1 MRWSQSVGVSAREPA
16 TKLATRRLTK
26 SATRRSR
33 VYPSWPALDP
43 VRILFLLTKFWSV
56 PQENYGVPLNAIRQL
71 TLRYSFVPSMGV
83 ARRARHAKKFSHRSS
98 SHEGQKAVS
107 SSALSVQRVMVH
119 VRPFPHPPT
128 RVGSGPPT
136 RTSPGAFLAWA
147 LSYSPA
153 LHLNVCA
160 SSCALRLWLRQ
171 PRGRRRRNIPVLE
184 VMTAS
189 ARPP

>member
-1 MRWSQSVGVSAREPA
+1 MVGP
-16 TKLATRRLTK
+16 TGKLWRAAQR
-26 SATRRSR
+26 
-33 VYPSWPALDP
+33 
-43 VRILFLLTKFWSV
+43 
-56 PQENYGVPLNAIRQL
+56 RQL
-71 TLRYSFVPSMGV
+71 TLRSSFVPSMGV

-189 ARPP
+189 CPAAMIASDLRCAHAGAELSGCGEVMCSSLNSGGRHTSCAASAHSSAGTGLV